1 MTTMI
6 SVSNLRKTYVMEG
19 DIRIQALD
27 GIDLSVDEGDF
38 VVAMGP
44 SGCGKSTLMHIIGG
58 LDRPTSGRVEVG
70 GYVINNLDAHQI
82 AIYRRKMIG
91 FVFQAFNLV
100 PTMTAI
106 ENVALPLRLNG
117 VPKKERLQRA
127 YHLLTVV
134 GMKDRVYHRPTQ
146 LSGGQQQRIAIARA
160 LANDPPVILADEPTG
175 NLDSSS
181 GEAIMEMLEELNN
194 SGRTVFV
201 VSHDPRMTRY
211 ASQVIQMLDGRITL
225 HAQTN

>member
-1 MTTMI
+1 MI
-6 SVSNLRKTYVMEG
+6 SVSNLRKTYVMDG
-19 DIRIQALD
+19 DVRIQALD
-27 GIDLSVDEGDF
+27 GIDLNITEGEF

-100 PTMTAI
+100 PSMTAI

-117 VPKKERLQRA
+117 VAKKERLQRA
-127 YHLLTVV
+127 YQLLSKV
-134 GMKDRVYHRPTQ
+134 GMKDRVFHRPTQ
-146 LSGGQQQRIAIARA
+146 LSGGQQQRIAFARA
-160 LANDPPVILADEPTG
+160 LAQNPRIILADEPTG

-194 SGRTVFV
+194 NGRTVFV
-201 VSHDPRMTRY
+201 VSHDPRMTRF
-211 ASQVIQMLDGRITL
+211 ASQVIQMLDG
-225 HAQTN
+225 HVVMQAPTN